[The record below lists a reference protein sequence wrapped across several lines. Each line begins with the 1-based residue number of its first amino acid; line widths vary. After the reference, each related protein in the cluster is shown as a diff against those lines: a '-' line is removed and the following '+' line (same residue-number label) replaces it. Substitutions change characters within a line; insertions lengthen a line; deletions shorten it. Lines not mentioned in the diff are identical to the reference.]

1 VSERPDFHEL
11 VGDDVSPDERADLER
26 VDSLLRAAGPPPA
39 EIPSSL
45 TRRVEQIGSR
55 RPAWNWRRA
64 GVAVALAATVAAV
77 FFGIGRWTGGD
88 AVAYR
93 ASIPMRA
100 TSTNTRAEGLIKVG
114 ERDAQGNWK
123 IRLEVKG
130 LPPLSGDRYYVLWLA
145 KDGKYAATCGG
156 FNTRGDTVV
165 DMTASY
171 RLSDYDAWV
180 VSEARENAPWLLTAR
195 I

>member
-1 VSERPDFHEL
+1 MSERPDFDEL
-11 VGDDVSPDERADLER
+11 VGGDVDPDERADLAR
-26 VDSLLRAAGPPPA
+26 VDSLLRAAGAPPA

-45 TRRVEQIGSR
+45 TRRVEQIGARPLWTR
-55 RPAWNWRRA
+55 RRT
-64 GVAVALAATVAAV
+64 VLAVALAATVAAI
-77 FFGIGRWTGGD
+77 FFGIGRWTETHG
-88 AVAYR
+88 VAYR
-93 ASIPMRA
+93 AAIPMKA
-100 TSTNTRAEGLIKVG
+100 TASNPRAEGLIKVG

-145 KDGKYAATCGG
+145 KDGEYAATCGG
-156 FNTRGDTVV
+156 FNVKGDTVV

-171 RLSDYDAWV
+171 RLSDYDEWV
-180 VSEARENAPWLLTAR
+180 VSEARDNAPWLLSAR

>member
-1 VSERPDFHEL
+1 MSERPDFNEL
-11 VGDDVSPDERADLER
+11 VGAEVSAEERAEFER

-45 TRRVEQIGSR
+45 TRRVEKIGSR
-55 RPAWNWRRA
+55 PAWTWRRA
-64 GVAVALAATVAAV
+64 GVAVALAVSLAAL

-88 AVAYR
+88 EVAYR
-93 ASIPMRA
+93 ASIPMQA
-100 TSTNTRAEGLIKVG
+100 TSANTRAEGLIKVG
-114 ERDAQGNWK
+114 EKDANGNWK

-130 LPPLSGDRYYVLWLA
+130 LPPLSGERYYVLWLA

-156 FNTRGDTVV
+156 FNVSGDTVV

>member
-1 VSERPDFHEL
+1 MSERSDFHEL
-11 VGDDVSPDERADLER
+11 VGGDLGPEERADLER

-45 TRRVEQIGSR
+45 TRKVEQIGTRPIWTR
-55 RPAWNWRRA
+55 RRTAL
-64 GVAVALAATVAAV
+64 VVALGATLAAL
-77 FFGIGRWTGGD
+77 FFGIGRWTEGEG
-88 AVAYR
+88 VAYG
-93 ASIPMRA
+93 AAIHMKA
-100 TSTNTRAEGLIKVG
+100 TPSNPRAEGLIKVG
-114 ERDAQGNWK
+114 ERDANGNWK

-145 KDGKYAATCGG
+145 KDGRYAATCGS
-156 FNTRGDTVV
+156 FNVRGDTVV

-171 RLSDYDAWV
+171 RLSEYDAWV
-180 VSEARENAPWLLTAR
+180 VSEARDNAPWLLTAR

>member
-1 VSERPDFHEL
+1 MSERPDFDEL
-11 VGDDVSPDERADLER
+11 VGAEVSPEERAELER
-26 VDSLLRAAGPPPA
+26 VDSLLRAAGAPPA

-45 TRRVEQIGSR
+45 TRRVEKIGSR
-55 RPAWNWRRA
+55 PVWTWRRA
-64 GVAVALAATVAAV
+64 GVAVALAALLAAL
-77 FFGIGRWTGGD
+77 FFGIGRWTEGD
-88 AVAYR
+88 EVGYR
-93 ASIPMRA
+93 ASIPMQA

-114 ERDAQGNWK
+114 EKDANGNWK

-156 FNTRGDTVV
+156 FNVRGDTVV

>member
-1 VSERPDFHEL
+1 MSERPDFDEL
-11 VGDDVSPDERADLER
+11 VGAEVSPEERAELKR
-26 VDSLLRAAGPPPA
+26 VDSLLRAAGAPPA

-45 TRRVEQIGSR
+45 TRRVEKIGN
-55 RPAWNWRRA
+55 RPVWTWRRA
-64 GVAVALAATVAAV
+64 GVAVALAALLAAL

-88 AVAYR
+88 EVAYR
-93 ASIPMRA
+93 ASIPMQA

-114 ERDAQGNWK
+114 EKDADGNWK

-130 LPPLSGDRYYVLWLA
+130 LPPLSGDHYYVLWLA

-156 FNTRGDTVV
+156 FNVRGDTVV

>member
-1 VSERPDFHEL
+1 MSERPDFDEL
-11 VGDDVSPDERADLER
+11 VGAGVSPEERAELER
-26 VDSLLRAAGPPPA
+26 VDSLLRAAGAPPA

-45 TRRVEQIGSR
+45 TRRVEKIGSR
-55 RPAWNWRRA
+55 PFWTWRRA
-64 GVAVALAATVAAV
+64 GVAVALAALLAAL

-93 ASIPMRA
+93 ASIPMQA

-114 ERDAQGNWK
+114 EKDSNGNWR

-130 LPPLSGDRYYVLWLA
+130 LPPLAGDRYYVLWLA
-145 KDGKYAATCGG
+145 KDGKYAATCGS
-156 FNTRGDTVV
+156 FNVKGDTVV
-165 DMTASY
+165 NMTAGY

-180 VSEARENAPWLLTAR
+180 ISEARDNAPWLLTAR

>member
-1 VSERPDFHEL
+1 MSERPDFPEL
-11 VGDDVSPDERADLER
+11 VGGDVSPDERAELER

-45 TRRVEQIGSR
+45 TWRVEQIGAR
-55 RPAWNWRRA
+55 QVWTWRRT
-64 GVAVALAATVAAV
+64 AVALALAATLAAI
-77 FFGIGRWTGGD
+77 FFGIGRWSGADGD
-88 AVAYR
+88 AYR
-93 ASIPMRA
+93 AAIPMKA
-100 TSTNTRAEGLIKVG
+100 TESNTRAEGLIKVG
-114 ERDAQGNWK
+114 EKDAKGNWK

-130 LPPLSGDRYYVLWLA
+130 LPPLSGDRYYVLWLE
-145 KDGKYAATCGG
+145 KDGKYAATCGS
-156 FNTRGDTVV
+156 FNVRGDTVV

-171 RLSDYDAWV
+171 HLSDYDAWV

>member
-1 VSERPDFHEL
+1 MSERPDFHEL
-11 VGDDVSPDERADLER
+11 VGGDLSPDERADLER
-26 VDSLLRAAGPPPA
+26 IDSLLRAVGPPPA

-45 TRRVEQIGSR
+45 TQRVKQIGA
-55 RPAWNWRRA
+55 RPLWTWRRTTL
-64 GVAVALAATVAAV
+64 AVAIAATLAAL
-77 FFGIGRWTGGD
+77 FFGIGRWTEADG
-88 AVAYR
+88 VAYG
-93 ASIPMRA
+93 AAIPMQG
-100 TSTNTRAEGLIKVG
+100 TPSSPRAEGLIKVG
-114 ERDAQGNWK
+114 EKDANGNWK

-130 LPPLSGDRYYVLWLA
+130 LPPLSGDRHYVLWLA
-145 KDGKYAATCGG
+145 KDGKYAATCGS
-156 FNTRGDTVV
+156 FNVRGDTVV

>member
-1 VSERPDFHEL
+1 MSERPDFNEL
-11 VGDDVSPDERADLER
+11 VGAEVSAEERAEFER

-45 TRRVEQIGSR
+45 TRRVEKIGSR
-55 RPAWNWRRA
+55 PVWTWRRA
-64 GVAVALAATVAAV
+64 GVAVALAVSLAAL

-88 AVAYR
+88 EVAYR
-93 ASIPMRA
+93 ASIPMQA
-100 TSTNTRAEGLIKVG
+100 TSANTRAEGLIKVG
-114 ERDAQGNWK
+114 EKDANGNWK

-130 LPPLSGDRYYVLWLA
+130 LPPLSGERYYVLWLA

-156 FNTRGDTVV
+156 FNVSGDTVV

>member
-1 VSERPDFHEL
+1 M
-11 VGDDVSPDERADLER
+11 
-26 VDSLLRAAGPPPA
+26 
-39 EIPSSL
+39 
-45 TRRVEQIGSR
+45 Q
-55 RPAWNWRRA
+55 
-64 GVAVALAATVAAV
+64 
-77 FFGIGRWTGGD
+77 
-88 AVAYR
+88 
-93 ASIPMRA
+93 A
-100 TSTNTRAEGLIKVG
+100 TSTNTGPRAIKVG
-114 ERDAQGNWK
+114 EKDANGNWK

-156 FNTRGDTVV
+156 FNVRGDTVV

>member
-1 VSERPDFHEL
+1 D
-11 VGDDVSPDERADLER
+11 VGPHERADLER

-45 TRRVEQIGSR
+45 TQRVEQIGSR
-55 RPAWNWRRA
+55 PVWTWRRTA
-64 GVAVALAATVAAV
+64 LALALAATLAAV
-77 FFGIGRWTGGD
+77 FFGVGRWTGRD
-88 AVAYR
+88 EVAYR

-114 ERDAQGNWK
+114 ERDAKGNWK

-145 KDGKYAATCGG
+145 KNGEYAAT
-156 FNTRGDTVV
+156 
-165 DMTASY
+165 
-171 RLSDYDAWV
+171 
-180 VSEARENAPWLLTAR
+180 
-195 I
+195 

>member
-1 VSERPDFHEL
+1 VTEHPDFDEL
-11 VGDDVSPDERADLER
+11 VGRELGHDERADLER

-45 TRRVEQIGSR
+45 TRRVEQIGARPGWTR
-55 RPAWNWRRA
+55 RRTALA
-64 GVAVALAATVAAV
+64 LALAATLAAV
-77 FFGIGRWTGGD
+77 FFGVGRWTETHG
-88 AVAYR
+88 VAYR
-93 ASIPMRA
+93 AAIPMKA
-100 TSTNTRAEGLIKVG
+100 AASNPRAEGLIKVG
-114 ERDAQGNWK
+114 ERDAKGNWK

-145 KDGKYAATCGG
+145 KDGEYAATCGG
-156 FNTRGDTVV
+156 FNVRGDTVV

-171 RLSDYDAWV
+171 RLSDYDEWV
-180 VSEARENAPWLLTAR
+180 VSEARDNAPWLLSAR

>member
-1 VSERPDFHEL
+1 MSERPDFNEL
-11 VGDDVSPDERADLER
+11 VGAEFSAEERAEFKR

-45 TRRVEQIGSR
+45 TRRVEKIGSR
-55 RPAWNWRRA
+55 PAWTWRRA
-64 GVAVALAATVAAV
+64 GVAVALAVSLAAL

-88 AVAYR
+88 EVAYR
-93 ASIPMRA
+93 ASIPMQA
-100 TSTNTRAEGLIKVG
+100 TSANTRAEGLIKVG
-114 ERDAQGNWK
+114 EKDANGNWK

-130 LPPLSGDRYYVLWLA
+130 LPPLSGERYYVLWLA

-156 FNTRGDTVV
+156 FNVSGDTVV